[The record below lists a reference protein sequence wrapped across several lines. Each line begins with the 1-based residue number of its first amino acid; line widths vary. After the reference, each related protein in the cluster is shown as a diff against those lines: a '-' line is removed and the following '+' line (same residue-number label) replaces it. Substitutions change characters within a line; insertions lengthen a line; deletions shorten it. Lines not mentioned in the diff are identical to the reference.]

1 MFHMTSEEI
10 QAQLTYCEILFRSG
24 VYSDFAS
31 PEEMFAVIEAGK
43 LSGQQALESLMSL
56 RFRSGRVVAKEQ
68 VELGQE
74 IPAPKSVAQTGV
86 VAAVVETIKQA
97 VVAKQEQQVAAPAP
111 VVSSAANELDV
122 DAQEAVEMYV
132 SWLEQ
137 AKDMNTLDRILY
149 RLKFE
154 EDRENVKAAV
164 RPVFKEVMKKLER
177 KEEEARG
184 AVQQG
189 TATFR
194 AESAGQA
201 NGHKNLAGVP
211 QRAEGREREAQ
222 ENAQHQSNQRQGEQD
237 AAITAVRQAV
247 DNSISHPPADIS
259 SKLGDIISAHVQQN
273 RYDITPNEKKHM
285 IAKIVSCNST
295 EELFAAAGSI
305 QKYYIKNTST
315 DIMPLLDRL
324 CTERLKEIVGMQ
336 SEEEAQ

>member
-43 LSGQQALESLMSL
+43 LSGQPALESLMSL
-56 RFRSGRVVAKEQ
+56 RFSGGRVVAKEQ
-68 VELGQE
+68 AEPALDV
-74 IPAPKSVAQTGV
+74 PAPKTVAQTGV

-97 VVAKQEQQVAAPAP
+97 VVAKQEQAAAPSVAP
-111 VVSSAANELDV
+111 AASAPSTELDAE
-122 DAQEAVEMYV
+122 AQEAVEMYV

-177 KEEEARG
+177 KEAEERG
-184 AVQQG
+184 AVQQS

-194 AESAGQA
+194 AEPVDQA
-201 NGHKNLAGVP
+201 NGHKNLAGLS
-211 QRAEGREREAQ
+211 QRAEGRERENQ
-222 ENAQHQSNQRQGEQD
+222 ENAQHKSNQRQGDQD
-237 AAITAVRQAV
+237 AAVTAIRPLV
-247 DNSISHPPADIS
+247 DNSLAHSPTDLS
-259 SKLGDIISAHVQQN
+259 VKLGDIIAAHVQQN
-273 RYDITPNEKKHM
+273 RYDITPSEKKHM
-285 IAKIVSCNST
+285 VAKIVACNST

-324 CTERLKEIVGMQ
+324 CTERLREIVGMQ
-336 SEEEAQ
+336 SEEEA